1 MEVLMKK
8 ILLLI
13 GVCIMLSGAVNAS
26 KVIML
31 KSDYPDTS
39 QKFSSELEQALKSQ
53 YEVQSVN
60 NESLITAL
68 NAEMGKGTILLMADG
83 RYFPSNAKQA
93 LVSFL
98 KRGNHL
104 FALSGPVFEN
114 YLFQFNGK
122 WLTNSEIQSAILKT
136 PGRSIIDF
144 NNQDIKKWTRS
155 SGAMENPTEYVIE
168 PSGHPSVPTAL
179 RGSISKLDNWDL
191 IISPAMTNVFQN
203 GEGALLFWAKG
214 APGTNQIKVQWIE
227 EDGARWIAPVKITD
241 KWQRYALLPT
251 DFKFWKDGSPSR
263 RGGYDDKLNLS
274 KVSKLT
280 FIMEMDPTSPTPGKP
295 RTFWVSDI
303 RAAVD
308 PTAESLTADI
318 LLETLSPQFK
328 VFRTTPAY
336 VTVPE
341 ISKRFELNEEIVSP
355 ISRAP
360 GYGSDDVRKWR
371 FIPVGKAYS
380 SDDQYRGTGAHILIN
395 TLGDYTG
402 SLWGAIGFSQSYLE
416 RESADCIALTM
427 HMLNKISSN
436 VFMTNAGSEIFAY
449 EDNERPSYGA
459 YIANLGDA
467 NKSVKVDISILSD
480 ENVVKTLSLNGD
492 IPAGSIDAPV
502 KLTIED
508 DALPA
513 GEYTV
518 KTTLSVDDAVVDEI
532 THSFNVIKY
541 RTLAKRETIQIKD
554 GDFTKNFVK
563 WYPLGINY
571 WPRAHAGLE
580 PEDFLHWLSPK
591 QYDPGII
598 EADLKLM
605 NDLKINTVSIQYMNI
620 NESRPLMDFMARA
633 EKHGIMVHVFVEG
646 LHPLTYTMWG
656 GVPTDTK
663 FMDAGGK
670 LIEAARLAKSP
681 AFFAYDLGWEVTV
694 GKYDRRKV
702 FNQKWND
709 WIIDRYKSIESAVKD
724 WKYQPQMVD
733 NLVDGPS
740 DDQLITDGEWRTY
753 IAAYRRF
760 WDDEISQGYKRVRE
774 NIKSIDKYHLMGA
787 RSGYGGTGYIGVA
800 DHMPFDLASGAYHL
814 DFTGPEAY
822 MLRGDY
828 DNFLQ
833 GGLNNAY
840 GRYFSNNKP
849 VFWPEFG
856 LPVVIGIQP
865 SQYKHRQ
872 TPENIDAQTDFYKN
886 MIRLTME
893 TNANGLTGWWWPGGF
908 RLHENSDFGIIDPDG
923 TPRPSALEI
932 QKNADAFYKPR
943 PLKEYDTFLTVDR
956 DKYVSGYAGI
966 YNEFAKKYAAAV
978 KSGKNPG
985 IRTEGTGTTS
995 ANTPLIAVGN
1005 TPYNGKNPPKYL
1017 NSEIQ
1022 WLMVNGKKVVNG
1034 STVYIERGSDIYVRA
1049 SVLNSADALWISSK
1063 SVVDGAVY
1071 MTASIGEFEA
1081 YVPIFKDTPFL
1092 NEVSII
1098 GSFTP
1103 PKTDA
1108 ESFDITFNMASKGR
1122 MKFGD
1127 TCRITI
1133 EYK

>member
-1 MEVLMKK
+1 
-8 ILLLI
+8 
-13 GVCIMLSGAVNAS
+13 
-26 KVIML
+26 
-31 KSDYPDTS
+31 
-39 QKFSSELEQALKSQ
+39 
-53 YEVQSVN
+53 
-60 NESLITAL
+60 
-68 NAEMGKGTILLMADG
+68 
-83 RYFPSNAKQA
+83 
-93 LVSFL
+93 
-98 KRGNHL
+98 
-104 FALSGPVFEN
+104 
-114 YLFQFNGK
+114 
-122 WLTNSEIQSAILKT
+122 
-136 PGRSIIDF
+136 
-144 NNQDIKKWTRS
+144 
-155 SGAMENPTEYVIE
+155 
-168 PSGHPSVPTAL
+168 
-179 RGSISKLDNWDL
+179 
-191 IISPAMTNVFQN
+191 
-203 GEGALLFWAKG
+203 
-214 APGTNQIKVQWIE
+214 
-227 EDGARWIAPVKITD
+227 
-241 KWQRYALLPT
+241 
-251 DFKFWKDGSPSR
+251 
-263 RGGYDDKLNLS
+263 
-274 KVSKLT
+274 
-280 FIMEMDPTSPTPGKP
+280 
-295 RTFWVSDI
+295 
-303 RAAVD
+303 
-308 PTAESLTADI
+308 
-318 LLETLSPQFK
+318 
-328 VFRTTPAY
+328 
-336 VTVPE
+336 
-341 ISKRFELNEEIVSP
+341 
-355 ISRAP
+355 
-360 GYGSDDVRKWR
+360 
-371 FIPVGKAYS
+371 
-380 SDDQYRGTGAHILIN
+380 
-395 TLGDYTG
+395 
-402 SLWGAIGFSQSYLE
+402 
-416 RESADCIALTM
+416 
-427 HMLNKISSN
+427 
-436 VFMTNAGSEIFAY
+436 
-449 EDNERPSYGA
+449 
-459 YIANLGDA
+459 
-467 NKSVKVDISILSD
+467 
-480 ENVVKTLSLNGD
+480 
-492 IPAGSIDAPV
+492 
-502 KLTIED
+502 
-508 DALPA
+508 
-513 GEYTV
+513 
-518 KTTLSVDDAVVDEI
+518 
-532 THSFNVIKY
+532 
-541 RTLAKRETIQIKD
+541 
-554 GDFTKNFVK
+554 
-563 WYPLGINY
+563 
-571 WPRAHAGLE
+571 
-580 PEDFLHWLSPK
+580 
-591 QYDPGII
+591 
-598 EADLKLM
+598 
-605 NDLKINTVSIQYMNI
+605 
-620 NESRPLMDFMARA
+620 
-633 EKHGIMVHVFVEG
+633 
-646 LHPLTYTMWG
+646 
-656 GVPTDTK
+656 
-663 FMDAGGK
+663 
-670 LIEAARLAKSP
+670 
-681 AFFAYDLGWEVTV
+681 
-694 GKYDRRKV
+694 
-702 FNQKWND
+702 
-709 WIIDRYKSIESAVKD
+709 
-724 WKYQPQMVD
+724 MVD